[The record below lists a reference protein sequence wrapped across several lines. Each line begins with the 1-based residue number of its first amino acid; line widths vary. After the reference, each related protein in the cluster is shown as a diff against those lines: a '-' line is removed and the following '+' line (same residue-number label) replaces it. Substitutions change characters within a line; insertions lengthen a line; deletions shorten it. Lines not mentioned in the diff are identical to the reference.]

1 MARRAE
7 GRVAVAAEGN
17 APAARQVKWTCT
29 GCWSVNFP
37 GTTSC
42 DRCGAPRALGADDP
56 ELYEVEELL
65 GEFASID
72 PEDYF
77 VDGVWDVAGLR
88 DDVEIMRQERGIA
101 TPPSTTTQISDGSE
115 STDLEE
121 TPKGKSDQSPT
132 ATNPQHNTE
141 SELPSKEETAALMA
155 VTRHLRSQVEAMV
168 QDLRSIRKSLMETSS
183 DEHPAY
189 IDNSADSH
197 LGVDEVAGP
206 PATMESM
213 ANKDAVRMAPK
224 LQVNAQGGV
233 YFEDAASGSDP
244 AGEKWQGVLLML
256 EQLEEELAA
265 KK

>member
-77 VDGVWDVAGLR
+77 DDGVWYVEGLR
-88 DDVEIMRQERGIA
+88 DDVAIMRQERGIA
-101 TPPSTTTQISDGSE
+101 TPPSTTTQTSDRSG

-121 TPKGKSDQSPT
+121 TPTGKPDQSPT
-132 ATNPQHNTE
+132 ATTPQHNAK

-155 VTRHLRSQVEAMV
+155 VTRQLRSQVEAMV
-168 QDLRSIRKSLMETSS
+168 QDLRSIRKSLTETSS
-183 DEHPAY
+183 DEHPAHV
-189 IDNSADSH
+189 DNSANSH
-197 LGVDEVAGP
+197 LGVDEAAGP
-206 PATMESM
+206 PSTTEST
-213 ANKDAVRMAPK
+213 ANEDAVRMAPK

-233 YFEDAASGSDP
+233 YFEDTASGSDS
-244 AGEKWQGVLLML
+244 AGEKWQAVLLML
-256 EQLEEELAA
+256 EQLEEELAT